1 MFNDKFIL
9 LADTVKNLGISCEQ
23 LGIQYTSKLSTL
35 EVTVSQQ
42 TIQIRKLEKQLE
54 EVDDCANL
62 SHQEYQ
68 EGWALADS
76 YNVKI
81 KELQQ
86 LIDGLKYKDTDEVL
100 IEANIDLGDEEMTND
115 ERIQSQN
122 IANAKRLDERDASID
137 DLVEWELA
145 GMDYEDLAEYYF
157 KTKMEGYINNPD
169 SLKDMLQY
177 KKGIENTEVVLYWD
191 TDKKDVQP
199 VTTRNPSWDIGKAPI
214 EFKNPNLDI
223 EVLGDE

>member
-42 TIQIRKLEKQLE
+42 TIQIRKLQKRIDELE
-54 EVDDCANL
+54 
-62 SHQEYQ
+62 YT
-68 EGWALADS
+68 
-76 YNVKI
+76 
-81 KELQQ
+81 
-86 LIDGLKYKDTDEVL
+86 DTDEVL

-137 DLVEWELA
+137 EVIEWELA

-199 VTTRNPSWDIGKAPI
+199 VTTRNPSWDVSKAPI